1 MFMKYIVFILLIPFS
16 LYAQSSLKGV
26 LSAMPNTEIQLLKY
40 EGFNSISISSVI
52 SANDGS
58 FNLQFHSDNAAIGY
72 LLTENSKP
80 FIFVLSAENI
90 VLKGKSLSQPETIRI
105 IEGKENQLFGQYA
118 LEHPKREQTLSA
130 WDYLLKIYKTDT
142 IFINKKSTIKK
153 IEREINSIK
162 NEDDCFLKKLP
173 ENSYVSWYLPM
184 RKLVSSVPIVA
195 QYRTKEIPK
204 TIQAFG
210 QIDYTDN
217 RLYYSGILKE
227 VLESHFWLLEN
238 SGTSLENVN
247 HEMKI
252 SIDLLLDNLSKDN
265 SKLNE
270 ITHYLFD
277 LLERHS
283 LFEASEYLAIKVLN
297 QTSCTIDSNFA
308 RQLET
313 YRSMKKGNIAPDII
327 FDEKAT
333 ILQNNLSLTK
343 LSDSKASYKL
353 VVFGASWCPKCTEE
367 IPQLAHNYHVWK
379 NKGLNVVYI
388 SLDDNKEMFENFASS
403 LPFLSYCDLQK
414 WNSKPV
420 LDYYVFGTPTM
431 FILDQSNKIVLRPN
445 SVKQIEAWINLIE
458 NE

>member
-1 MFMKYIVFILLIPFS
+1 
-16 LYAQSSLKGV
+16 
-26 LSAMPNTEIQLLKY
+26 MPNTEISLFKY
-40 EGFNSISISSVI
+40 DSFNSISISSAI
-52 SANDGS
+52 TATDGS
-58 FNLQFHSDNAAIGY
+58 FNLQFYLDNATIGY
-72 LLTENSKP
+72 LLTKNSKP
-80 FIFVLSAENI
+80 FIVVLSGEDI
-90 VLKGKSLSQPETIRI
+90 VLKGETLSHPETIKI

-118 LEHPKREQTLSA
+118 LEHPKREQALSA
-130 WDYLLKIYKTDT
+130 WDYLLKMYKTDT

-153 IEREINSIK
+153 IEREIISIK
-162 NEDDCFLKKLP
+162 NEDDYFLKKLP
-173 ENSYVSWYLPM
+173 QNSYINWYLPM
-184 RKLVSSVPIVA
+184 RKLVTSVPIVA

-204 TIQAFG
+204 TIQAFRL
-210 QIDYTDN
+210 IDYSDN
-217 RLYYSGILKE
+217 RLYNSGLLKE

-252 SIDLLLDNLSKDN
+252 SIDLLLDNLFKDN

-297 QTSCTIDSNFA
+297 QTSCTLDSNFA

-313 YRSMKKGNIAPDII
+313 YRAMKKGNIAPDII
-327 FDEKAT
+327 FDEKAY
-333 ILQNNLSLTK
+333 ILHNNQSITK

-379 NKGLNVVYI
+379 NKGLDVVYI
-388 SLDDNKEMFENFASS
+388 SLDDNKEMFESFASS
-403 LPFLSYCDLQK
+403 LPFISYCDLQK

>member
-1 MFMKYIVFILLIPFS
+1 MKYIVFILLIPFS

>member
-1 MFMKYIVFILLIPFS
+1 MKYFILLLWLPLS
-16 LYAQSSLKGV
+16 LYAQSSIKGV
-26 LSAMPNTEIQLLKY
+26 LATMPSTEISLWQY
-40 EGFNSISISSVI
+40 NGFNNNVVTTAITT
-52 SANDGS
+52 ADGS
-58 FNLQFHSDNAAIGY
+58 FNLKFHSDNSAIGY

-80 FIFVLSAENI
+80 FIVVLSGEDI
-90 VLKGKSLSQPETIRI
+90 VLKGETLSHPETIRV

-130 WDYLLKIYKTDT
+130 WDYLLKIYTADT
-142 IFINKKSTIKK
+142 IFINKKSTVKNIEKEINRIKK
-153 IEREINSIK
+153 
-162 NEDDCFLKKLP
+162 EDDNFLKKLP
-173 ENSYVSWYLPM
+173 QNSYISWYLPM

-195 QYRTKEIPK
+195 QYRQREIPK
-204 TIQAFG
+204 TIQDFRF
-210 QIDYTDN
+210 IDYTDN
-217 RLYYSGILKE
+217 RLYNSGLLKE

-247 HEMKI
+247 NEMKI

-297 QTSCTIDSNFA
+297 QTSCTLDSNFA

-313 YRSMKKGNIAPDII
+313 YQAMKKGNIAPDII
-327 FDEKAT
+327 FDEKAY
-333 ILQNNLSLTK
+333 ILHNNQSITK

-379 NKGLNVVYI
+379 NKGLDVVYI
-388 SLDDNKEMFENFASS
+388 SLDDNKEMFESFASS
-403 LPFLSYCDLQK
+403 LPFISYCDLQK

-445 SVKQIEAWINLIE
+445 SVKQIEAFMNLIE

>member
-1 MFMKYIVFILLIPFS
+1 MKYFVFLLFLP
-16 LYAQSSLKGV
+16 LTKHAQTSIKGI
-26 LSAMPNTEIQLLKY
+26 LSAMPNTEISLLQY
-40 EGFNSISISSVI
+40 NGFNSNVI
-52 SANDGS
+52 TSAYSTADGS
-58 FNLQFHSDNAAIGY
+58 FHLQFHSDNLAIGY

-80 FIFVLSAENI
+80 FIVVLSGENI
-90 VLKGKSLSQPETIRI
+90 VLKGETLSSPETIKI

-153 IEREINSIK
+153 IEREIISIK
-162 NEDDCFLKKLP
+162 NEDDYFLKKLP
-173 ENSYVSWYLPM
+173 QNSYVSWYLPM
-184 RKLVSSVPIVA
+184 RKLVTSVPIVT

-204 TIQAFG
+204 TIQALRL
-210 QIDYTDN
+210 IDYSDN
-217 RLYYSGILKE
+217 RLYNSGLLKE

-297 QTSCTIDSNFA
+297 QTSCTLDSNFA

-313 YRSMKKGNIAPDII
+313 YQSMKKGNIAPDII
-327 FDEKAT
+327 FDEKAY
-333 ILQNNLSLTK
+333 ILHNTQSITK

-379 NKGLNVVYI
+379 NKGLDVVYI
-388 SLDDNKEMFENFASS
+388 SLDDNKEMFESFASS
-403 LPFLSYCDLQK
+403 LPFISYCDLQK
-414 WNSKPV
+414 WSSKPI

-458 NE
+458 NK

>member
-1 MFMKYIVFILLIPFS
+1 MKNFVFLLLMPLFF
-16 LYAQSSLKGV
+16 YAQSSIKGV
-26 LSAMPNTEIQLLKY
+26 LSAMPNTEISLFKY
-40 EGFNSISISSVI
+40 DSFNSISISSAI
-52 SANDGS
+52 TATDGS
-58 FNLQFHSDNAAIGY
+58 FNLQFYLDNATIGY
-72 LLTENSKP
+72 LLTKNSKP
-80 FIFVLSAENI
+80 FIVVLSGEDI
-90 VLKGKSLSQPETIRI
+90 VLKGETLSHPETIKI

-118 LEHPKREQTLSA
+118 LEHPKREQALSA
-130 WDYLLKIYKTDT
+130 WDYLLKMYKTDT

-153 IEREINSIK
+153 IEREIISIK
-162 NEDDCFLKKLP
+162 NEDDYFLKKLP
-173 ENSYVSWYLPM
+173 QNSYINWYLPM
-184 RKLVSSVPIVA
+184 RKLVTSVPIVA

-204 TIQAFG
+204 TIQAFRL
-210 QIDYTDN
+210 IDYSDN
-217 RLYYSGILKE
+217 RLYNSGLLKE

-252 SIDLLLDNLSKDN
+252 SIDLLLDNLFKDN

-297 QTSCTIDSNFA
+297 QTSCTLDSNFA

-313 YRSMKKGNIAPDII
+313 YRAMKKGNIAPDII
-327 FDEKAT
+327 FDEKAY
-333 ILQNNLSLTK
+333 ILHNNQSITK

-379 NKGLNVVYI
+379 NKGLDVVYI
-388 SLDDNKEMFENFASS
+388 SLDDNKEMFESFASS
-403 LPFLSYCDLQK
+403 LPFISYCDLQK

>member
-1 MFMKYIVFILLIPFS
+1 MPLSF
-16 LYAQSSLKGV
+16 YAQSSIKGI
-26 LSAMPNTEIQLLKY
+26 LSADRNTEIQLFKY
-40 EGFNSISISSVI
+40 DGFNSISISSAI
-52 SANDGS
+52 TATDGS
-58 FNLQFHSDNAAIGY
+58 FNLQFHLDNSAIGY

-80 FIFVLSAENI
+80 FIVVLSGEDI
-90 VLKGKSLSQPETIRI
+90 VLKGETLSHPETIKI
-105 IEGKENQLFGQYA
+105 IKGKENQLFGQYA
-118 LEHPKREQTLSA
+118 IEHPKREQTLSA
-130 WDYLLKIYKTDT
+130 WDYLLKIYKTDI

-153 IEREINSIK
+153 IEREIISIK
-162 NEDDCFLKKLP
+162 NEDDYFLKKLP
-173 ENSYVSWYLPM
+173 QNSYVSWYLPM
-184 RKLVSSVPIVA
+184 RKLVTSVPIVA

-204 TIQAFG
+204 TIQTFRL
-210 QIDYTDN
+210 IDYSDN
-217 RLYYSGILKE
+217 RLYNSGLLKE

-297 QTSCTIDSNFA
+297 QTSCTLDSNFA

-313 YRSMKKGNIAPDII
+313 YRAMKKGNIAPDII
-327 FDEKAT
+327 FDEKAY
-333 ILQNNLSLTK
+333 ILHNTQSITK

-379 NKGLNVVYI
+379 NKGLDVVYI
-388 SLDDNKEMFENFASS
+388 SLDDNKEMFESFASS
-403 LPFLSYCDLQK
+403 LPFISYCDLQK
-414 WNSKPV
+414 WSSKPI

-445 SVKQIEAWINLIE
+445 SVKQIEAFMNLFL
-458 NE
+458 NK

>member
-1 MFMKYIVFILLIPFS
+1 MKYFILLLLLP
-16 LYAQSSLKGV
+16 LTKYAQTSIKGV
-26 LSAMPNTEIQLLKY
+26 LSAIPNTEISLLQY
-40 EGFNSISISSVI
+40 NGFTSNVI
-52 SANDGS
+52 TSAYTTADGS
-58 FNLQFHSDNAAIGY
+58 FHLQFHSDNLAIGY

-80 FIFVLSAENI
+80 FIVILSGEDI
-90 VLKGKSLSQPETIRI
+90 VLKGETLTYPETIKI
-105 IEGKENQLFGQYA
+105 IEGKENHLFGQYA

-153 IEREINSIK
+153 IEREIISIK
-162 NEDDCFLKKLP
+162 NEDDFFLKKLP
-173 ENSYVSWYLPM
+173 QNSYISWYLPM
-184 RKLVSSVPIVA
+184 LKLVSSVPIVA
-195 QYRTKEIPK
+195 QYRPREIPK
-204 TIQAFG
+204 TIQIFRF
-210 QIDYTDN
+210 IDYTDN
-217 RLYYSGILKE
+217 RLYKSGLLKE

-247 HEMKI
+247 NEMKI

-297 QTSCTIDSNFA
+297 QTSCTLDTNLA
-308 RQLET
+308 KQLET
-313 YRSMKKGNIAPDII
+313 YRAMKKGNIAPDIV
-327 FDEKAT
+327 FKEKAT
-333 ILQNNLSLTK
+333 ILNNNQSFTK
-343 LSDSKASYKL
+343 LSDSKAVYKL

-367 IPQLAHNYHVWK
+367 IPQLAHNYNDWK
-379 NKGLNVVYI
+379 NKGLEILYI
-388 SLDDNKEMFENFASS
+388 SLDDNEIMFEKIASS
-403 LPFLSYCDLQK
+403 LPFISYCDLQK

-431 FILDQSNKIVLRPN
+431 FILDQNNKIVLRPN
-445 SVKQIEAWINLIE
+445 SVKQVEAWINLVE
-458 NE
+458 NN